1 LELKF
6 FFRKNEQWRPPRK
19 KKKKKKKKKKG
30 KGKEVDLGWKLGCDE
45 EALLVAQRAS
55 VEGMVAGVDCW

>member
-1 LELKF
+1 MDYSPLF
-6 FFRKNEQWRPPRK
+6 TQREQWRPPRK

-30 KGKEVDLGWKLGCDE
+30 KGKEADLRWKLGCDE
-45 EALLVAQRAS
+45 EALPMAQRAS